1 MSRTARMGRGLASLI
16 PDSALEVDAV
26 PADRNGL
33 KKIPLDELRRNP
45 EQPREVFDKD
55 KLAEL
60 TESIRVHGILSPLVV
75 RKEEGRYILI
85 AGERRMRAAAA
96 AGLTEVP
103 VIIREADEAKV
114 QLELAL
120 VENLQRTDLNP
131 LEAARGFRRLVHD
144 YGYTQDQVAKAV
156 GKNRATIANAIRLLN
171 LPEFAL
177 AALQDGR
184 ITAGHARALLHI
196 ADKEDELR
204 AILAKIIAQELNVRQ
219 VEKLVKEQV
228 RTPAI
233 IATERRR
240 RENVMEYAEHLFR
253 EALQAT
259 VSITPR
265 KKGGGKIQID
275 YADDEEL
282 QRLIAL
288 VQGEAT

>member
-1 MSRTARMGRGLASLI
+1 MSRPARVGRGLASLI

-26 PADRNGL
+26 PTDRDTL
-33 KKIPLDELRRNP
+33 KKIPLDELQRNP

-60 TESIRVHGILSPLVV
+60 TDSIRVHGILSPLVV
-75 RKEEGRYILI
+75 RKGEGRYILI

-103 VIIREADEAKV
+103 VIVREADEAKI

-144 YGYTQDQVAKAV
+144 YGYTQDQVARAV

-171 LPEFAL
+171 LPGFAL

-184 ITAGHARALLHI
+184 ITAGHARALLRI
-196 ADKEDELR
+196 ANKEDDLRRILHQIITSELS
-204 AILAKIIAQELNVRQ
+204 VRQ
-219 VEKLVKEQV
+219 VEKLVEEQL
-228 RTPAI
+228 RAPAI
-233 IATERRR
+233 PATEHHH
-240 RENVMEYAEHLFR
+240 RENVMEYAERLFQ
-253 EALQAT
+253 EALQVA

-265 KKGGGKIQID
+265 KKGGGRIQIE
-275 YADDEEL
+275 YSDDEEL
-282 QRLIAL
+282 QRLITL
-288 VQGEAT
+288 VQGEPT